1 MQIKTVLLSLAVM
14 SGGCMLSCTSDDLT
28 VSHDES
34 YTREFIKTFGVASRS
49 HDWNLAVH
57 SSVSVIT
64 TVSTNVRV
72 YAEVSGRRYLF
83 ADYRKVTG
91 SADIPL
97 TLPKS
102 VSEVIVSAS
111 GRETRVALGQSVDLT
126 RMGRTVADAAG
137 EGGSGIT
144 AELITDRSQW
154 MVVPMLNPTI
164 FRRKMPENCYNP
176 LREGVHNDFM
186 MLFKENDIIVRPLYW
201 QTRNTLEFGLYY
213 MDEND
218 KPVRFPIYN
227 MEKGTIGGDMSDKV
241 LCWVPSNTKSV
252 VVKDFMNDESFLKC
266 LAANGIN
273 IKQRVN
279 TYGVEYTFVDVNSLD
294 NFVGCTLS
302 IDDRNMTNAC
312 CDYLESLGYVNSE
325 NAPED
330 KRYNYVYRWQFVGDH
345 VLYQDEYGN
354 LKEVYDDNIPG
365 PRHDPRKDLEIIY
378 TYYDYDYNKADG
390 WSSDDRMTE
399 GILMDSTHYP
409 SLISKGIKVHIDDI
423 THPYGGYIK
432 CGEKYFY
439 SSSAQND
446 YGRFLPREGAQRTE
460 TYYDYQA
467 GINYL
472 RYPAEDILRDDT
484 QRCHRSVT
492 WIGTKYDWRYMSF
505 EDGEPREKFDRDACD
520 FDMQDFVFVLDG
532 AIDPQYDDP
541 VKDIIPGTPEV
552 TPYEWIIAAED
563 LGGTFD
569 WDFNDLVVKVSCVSV
584 NYADADGEAE
594 PGVEYS
600 RVTVTPLASG
610 GTLPIYLMYTGALY
624 DTESH
629 SGIGEDT
636 YVINRELHSW
646 LGVPHS
652 QPVNVGSRVT
662 NSGNSVTY
670 YVPGKYSL
678 AVHDRYDGTG
688 GKNNMGGLWVLV
700 APFNRP
706 FAVGDEGVG
715 ELWRFAVP
723 DGEGVHSVTAPIP
736 DDDSA
741 LAPQMICVGGEW
753 LWPREL
759 HDIRKAY
766 PASLG
771 PGFMGWM
778 NDSGI
783 KDAWYAGGDR
793 HDPSHVVA
801 R

>member
-28 VSHDES
+28 VSRDES

-64 TVSTNVRV
+64 SVPTNVRV

-91 SADIPL
+91 SVDIPL
-97 TLPKS
+97 TLPKR
-102 VSEVIVSAS
+102 VREVIVSAS

-144 AELITDRSQW
+144 AELITNRSQW
-154 MVVPMLNPTI
+154 MVVPMLNATI
-164 FRRKMPENCYNP
+164 FRRKMPENCYNAD
-176 LREGVHNDFM
+176 REGVHNDFM

-201 QTRNTLEFGLYY
+201 QTSHVLEFGLYY
-213 MDEND
+213 DDENGE
-218 KPVRFPIYN
+218 PVKFPIYQ
-227 MEKGTIGGDMSDKV
+227 MEKGTEKADLSDKV

-252 VVKDFMNDESFLKC
+252 IIKNFLENDTIIKC
-266 LAANGIN
+266 LADNNVEVID
-273 IKQRVN
+273 RN
-279 TYGVEYTFVDVNSLD
+279 TEYNVTYSFLNLNSLD
-294 NFVGCTLS
+294 NKDNGTQS
-302 IDDRNMTNAC
+302 IDDRNMTRAC
-312 CDYLESLGYVNSE
+312 AEYLRLRGFE
-325 NAPED
+325 NKEDAPAD
-330 KRYNYVYRWQFVGDH
+330 KRYNYIYRWHFVGDGI
-345 VLYQDEYGN
+345 VGKSAYGYPTP
-354 LKEVYDDNIPG
+354 VYDNAFLSKDKNP
-365 PRHDPRKDLEIIY
+365 KQDLELVY
-378 TYYDYDYNKADG
+378 TYYNYDYDNNADG
-390 WSSDDRMTE
+390 WPNASEMTQNVPN
-399 GILMDSTHYP
+399 GDNDYP
-409 SLISKGIKVHIDDI
+409 SLISKGIKVHIEDI
-423 THPYGGYIK
+423 SRPYGGYIRRDD
-432 CGEKYFY
+432 GVYLY
-439 SSSAQND
+439 SSSTHND
-446 YGRFLPREGAQRTE
+446 FGRFIPKEGAVRGS
-460 TYYDYQA
+460 DD
-467 GINYL
+467 NYSSSDML
-472 RYPAEDILRDDT
+472 MDET
-484 QRCHRSVT
+484 QRCFRSVT
-492 WIGTKYDWRYMSF
+492 WVGTKYEWRYMSF
-505 EDGEPREKFDRDACD
+505 EDGRPSQTYNPNECD

-629 SGIGEDT
+629 SSIGEDT

-662 NSGNSVTY
+662 NSGKSVTY
-670 YVPGKYSL
+670 YVPGIYSL

-700 APFNRP
+700 APFNSP
-706 FAVGDEGVG
+706 FTVRDEGVG
-715 ELWRFAVP
+715 ELRHFDVP

-766 PASLG
+766 PVSLG

-783 KDAWYAGGDR
+783 KDAWYAGDDR
-793 HDPSHVVA
+793 HDPSHVVS